1 MLSGGLVGYEC
12 CIKLSRD
19 LPNMFCDWLSKTI
32 MISVYDS
39 FFRIYIY
46 IVLLSFIVLSGQ

>member
-19 LPNMFCDWLSKTI
+19 LPNMFCDWLSKKI
-32 MISVYDS
+32 M
-39 FFRIYIY
+39 
-46 IVLLSFIVLSGQ
+46 SGQ